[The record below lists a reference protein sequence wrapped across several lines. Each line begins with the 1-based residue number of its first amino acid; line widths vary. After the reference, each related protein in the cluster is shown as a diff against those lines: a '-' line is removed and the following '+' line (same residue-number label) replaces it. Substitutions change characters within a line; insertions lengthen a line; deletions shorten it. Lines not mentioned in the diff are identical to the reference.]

1 LARELREGKVRVH
14 TRSKSDLVSIEE
26 LQVELP
32 REILR
37 WSRDRAVRIV
47 DLMVPAVAP
56 YPGQTFM
63 APGRA
68 SDGRQVFVNCE
79 IGRRVPWRRT
89 TDTVRFKIME
99 SNPAL

>member
-1 LARELREGKVRVH
+1 M
-14 TRSKSDLVSIEE
+14 
-26 LQVELP
+26 ELP